1 MENIGNL
8 LQRNLLN
15 ALKRL
20 IQELLSYSNKERDR
34 FVRQVINR
42 LEKNYSMLDRVKPP
56 IIPTRRFIYAIEN
69 LLSELLKLNSIAKE
83 YMEKRISLEEFR
95 RMVSEYE
102 EALRLYANIASSE
115 RIKIS
120 IYMVLPQTTLF
131 ATIIYQSFILGL
143 SLTTHILLIVS
154 TLLAISFI
162 TILIS
167 PIISYII
174 NSVNIFLVLNATLSS
189 VSVNRALSHIMLIIL
204 YMLTLIT
211 SITYIHVLYI
221 TSSKKNISMVEKTL
235 LTLLGGMDLA
245 THRSKA
251 SDKGVKEETEYNKLY
266 EELKNIYREIYG
278 ELGEEYFQFRFMIL
292 LINGMP
298 PNEIL
303 KKFLSEIKNIREK
316 KK

>member
-1 MENIGNL
+1 MENIGSL
-8 LQRNLLN
+8 LQKNLLN

-20 IQELLSYSNKERDR
+20 IQELLSYSNKERDQ

-42 LEKNYSMLDRVKPP
+42 LEKNYSMLDRVRPP

-69 LLSELLKLNSIAKE
+69 LLSKLLKLNSVAKE

-131 ATIIYQSFILGL
+131 ATIIYQLFILGL
-143 SLTTHILLIVS
+143 SLTTHVLLIVS

-162 TILIS
+162 IILIS

-174 NSVNIFLVLNATLSS
+174 NSVNIFLVLNDTLSS
-189 VSVNRALSHIMLIIL
+189 ISVNRALPHIMLIIL

-235 LTLLGGMDLA
+235 LTLLRNMDLS

-251 SDKGVKEETEYNKLY
+251 SDKEVKEETEYNKLY

-278 ELGEEYFQFRFMIL
+278 ELGEEYFQFRFKIL

-298 PNEIL
+298 PKEIL
-303 KKFLSEIKNIREK
+303 KKFLSEINNIREK